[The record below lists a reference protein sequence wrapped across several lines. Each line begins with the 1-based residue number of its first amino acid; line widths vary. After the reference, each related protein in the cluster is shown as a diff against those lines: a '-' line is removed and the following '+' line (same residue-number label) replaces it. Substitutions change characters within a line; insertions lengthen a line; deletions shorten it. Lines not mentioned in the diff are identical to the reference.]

1 MSNIK
6 YIYKAHNSLF
16 TPTEIRFMKILEELA
31 GDSFK
36 VYGKVRISDILTPA
50 VNKFQ
55 KGSGWHKMFSQI
67 SQKHVD
73 YVLCD
78 CDLKIICAIELN
90 DPSHNR
96 QDRIWRDEFVD
107 AAFKSAGLPLVWVD
121 SDYSYN
127 IEQVSNHIAR
137 VIVGDFSEQSN
148 KTNSTPL
155 STSPPATK
163 SNLKSTKDL
172 DDFRDSDKIKLG
184 IIFLFILAFLLFNN

>member
-1 MSNIK
+1 MSDFK
-6 YIYKAHNSLF
+6 YIYRCHKSLF
-16 TPTEIRFMKILEELA
+16 TPTEIHFMKILEELA

-36 VYGKVRISDILTPA
+36 VYGKVRIADILTPA

-96 QDRIWRDEFVD
+96 PDRIWRDEFVD
-107 AAFKSAGLPLVWVD
+107 SAFKSAGLPLVWVE
-121 SDYSYN
+121 SDYYYN

-148 KTNSTPL
+148 KTTSTPHP
-155 STSPPATK
+155 TSPHGSK
-163 SNLKSTKDL
+163 SNLKLTNDSDHFK
-172 DDFRDSDKIKLG
+172 DSDKIKLG
-184 IIFLFILAFLLFNN
+184 IIFLFIFSFILFIN